1 MQILSN
7 LPIFAL
13 NIQVAYINEVVEY
26 SKQKIN
32 MENNNL
38 LDTKT
43 VNSNEVLGNGKKY
56 IVPLYQRD
64 YSWKED
70 NWEDLWA
77 DILLV
82 LESNSVH
89 YMGAIVLQSKG
100 NKTFNV
106 IDGQQ
111 RLTTITIIALACI
124 AKIKELAENGIDKE
138 ANEERIKLLSS
149 KFIGDK
155 DPSSLTYFSKL
166 SLNENN
172 NSFFQTYILTFK
184 NPATL
189 RNFKDS
195 DKLLLKAYKFFQE
208 KVSKYFEINP
218 KGEEIAKFLN
228 EVIAERL
235 MFIQIIVEN
244 ELRAY
249 TVFETLNSRG
259 VGLTVTDL
267 LKNYLFS
274 LVSDIDLPHIRSQWN
289 RIVDTVGLD
298 NFPVFLRHYWV
309 SKNKL
314 VRQEYLYKN
323 VRAKIQNAEQLSYLL
338 EELEKNAER
347 YVAFNNP
354 ADELWRGNKE
364 TKKHIKELEIFQVKQ
379 CLPILLISY
388 DKIYNHFDKILNII
402 TVISFRST
410 VIGGYHGGRLEEV
423 YNKAAIKIAN
433 GEITTPQQLA
443 EEVKELYLSDTDFK
457 NDFSTIS
464 LNTRRNKKLIR
475 YILFELENK
484 MSNNSY
490 DFEESNATIEH
501 ILPENPS
508 EEWEKHFSK
517 NVLENYVFRIGN
529 YSLLEAGKNRDIGNK
544 IYTEKVFIFETSSF
558 EMTKKINYSE
568 WNANNLDKR
577 QSELAKIATSIWRV
591 SYY

>member
-1 MQILSN
+1 
-7 LPIFAL
+7 
-13 NIQVAYINEVVEY
+13 
-26 SKQKIN
+26 

-100 NKTFNV
+100 SKTFNI

-111 RLTTITIIALACI
+111 RLTTFTIIALACI
-124 AKIKELAENGIDKE
+124 AKIKELVENNIDRE
-138 ANEERIKLLSS
+138 ANEERVKLLSS

-155 DPSSLTYFSKL
+155 TPSSLTYFSKL

-172 NSFFQTYILTFK
+172 NTFFQSYILTLK
-184 NPATL
+184 TPATL

-195 DKLLLKAYKFFQE
+195 DKLLLKAYQFFKE
-208 KVSKYFEINP
+208 KVNKYFEPNP
-218 KGEEIAKFLN
+218 KGEDIAKFLD
-228 EVIAERL
+228 EIVAEKL
-235 MFIQIIVEN
+235 IFIQIIVEN

-249 TVFETLNSRG
+249 SVFETLNSRG

-274 LVSDIDLPHIRSQWN
+274 LVSEVDLPHVRSQWN

-298 NFPVFLRHYWV
+298 NFPVFLRHYWI
-309 SKNKL
+309 SRNKL

-323 VRAKIQNAEQLSYLL
+323 IRTKIQNAEYVSYLL
-338 EELEKNAER
+338 EELEKNTEL
-347 YVAFNNP
+347 YVALNNS
-354 ADELWRGNKE
+354 ADELWRGDNE
-364 TKKHIKELEIFQVKQ
+364 IKKRIKELEIFQVKQ
-379 CLPILLISY
+379 CLPILLIAY
-388 DKIYNHFDKILNII
+388 DKMFNNFDKILKII

-410 VIGGYHGGRLEEV
+410 VIGGYHSGRLEEV

-443 EEVKELYLSDTDFK
+443 EEIKELYLTDTDFK

-475 YILFELENK
+475 YILFELENQ

-490 DFEESNATIEH
+490 DFEEHNATIEH

-508 EEWEKHFSK
+508 EEWEKCFSK

-529 YSLLEAGKNRDIGNK
+529 YTLLEAGKNRDIGNK
-544 IYTEKVFIFETSSF
+544 IYAEKITIFETSGF
-558 EMTKKINYSE
+558 EMTKKINFSE

-577 QSELAKIATSIWRV
+577 QSELAKTATSIWRV
-591 SYY
+591 SYYG

>member
-1 MQILSN
+1 
-7 LPIFAL
+7 
-13 NIQVAYINEVVEY
+13 
-26 SKQKIN
+26 

-89 YMGAIVLQSKG
+89 YMGAIMLQSKG
-100 NKTFNV
+100 SDIYTI

-111 RLTTITIIALACI
+111 RLTTFTIIALACI
-124 AKIKELAENGIDKE
+124 AKIKELAENNIDKE
-138 ANEERIKLLSS
+138 ANEERVKLLSS

-184 NPATL
+184 TPDNLIL
-189 RNFKDS
+189 RKFKDS

-208 KVSKYFEINP
+208 KVSKYFEPNP
-218 KGEEIAKFLN
+218 KGEDIAKFLN
-228 EVIAERL
+228 EIVAKRL
-235 MFIQIIVEN
+235 IFIQIIVED

-249 TVFETLNSRG
+249 NVFETLNSRG

-274 LVSDIDLPHIRSQWN
+274 LVTEIDLPYIRYQWN

-298 NFPVFLRHYWV
+298 NFPVFLRHYWI
-309 SKNKL
+309 SRNKL
-314 VRQEYLYKN
+314 VRQEHLYKN
-323 VRAKIQNAEQLSYLL
+323 IRAKIQNAEHLASLL
-338 EELEKNAER
+338 EDLEKNAEL
-347 YVAFNNP
+347 YVAFNNST
-354 ADELWRGNKE
+354 DELWRDNKE
-364 TKKHIKELEIFQVKQ
+364 IKKRIKELEIFQVKQ
-379 CLPILLISY
+379 CLPILLVAY
-388 DKIYNHFDKILNII
+388 NKMLNHFDKVLKIV
-402 TVISFRST
+402 TVISFRT
-410 VIGGYHGGRLEEV
+410 TIIGGYHSGKLEEV

-433 GEITTPQQLA
+433 GELTTPQQLA
-443 EEVKELYLSDTDFK
+443 EEVKELYLTDTDFR
-457 NDFSTIS
+457 NDFSTTS

-475 YILFELENK
+475 YILFELENQI
-484 MSNNSY
+484 SGNSY
-490 DFEESNATIEH
+490 DFEENNATIEH

-508 EEWEKHFSK
+508 EEWEKYFSK
-517 NVLENYVFRIGN
+517 NVVENYVFRIGN
-529 YSLLEAGKNRDIGNK
+529 YTLLEPTKNRDIGNK
-544 IYTEKVFIFETSSF
+544 IYAEKIKVFETSGF
-558 EMTKKINYSE
+558 EMTKKINFPE

-591 SYY
+591 FYYDDKNDKRKI

>member
-1 MQILSN
+1 
-7 LPIFAL
+7 
-13 NIQVAYINEVVEY
+13 
-26 SKQKIN
+26 

-82 LESNSVH
+82 MESNSVH

-100 NKTFNV
+100 NKTFNI

-111 RLTTITIIALACI
+111 RLTTFTIIALACI
-124 AKIKELAENGIDKE
+124 AKIKELVENNIDKE
-138 ANEERIKLLSS
+138 ANEERVKLLSS

-172 NSFFQTYILTFK
+172 NSFFQSYILTFK
-184 NPATL
+184 TPATL

-195 DKLLLKAYKFFQE
+195 DKLLLRAYRFFQE
-208 KVSKYFEINP
+208 KVSKYFEPNP

-228 EVIAERL
+228 EIVAERL

-274 LVSDIDLPHIRSQWN
+274 LVSEVDLPHIRSQWN

-309 SKNKL
+309 SRNKL

-323 VRAKIQNAEQLSYLL
+323 IRTKIINAGQLSNLL
-338 EELEKNAER
+338 EELEKNAEL
-347 YVAFNNP
+347 YVAFNNSS
-354 ADELWRGNKE
+354 DELWRGDKE
-364 TKKHIKELEIFQVKQ
+364 IKKRIKELEIFQVKQ
-379 CLPILLISY
+379 CLPILLIAHNKMFS
-388 DKIYNHFDKILNII
+388 DFNKVLKII

-410 VIGGYHGGRLEEV
+410 VIGGYHSGRLEEV

-433 GEITTPQQLA
+433 GDIKTPQQLA
-443 EEVKELYLSDTDFK
+443 EEIKDLYLSDTDFK

-464 LNTRRNKKLIR
+464 FNTRRNKKLIR
-475 YILFELENK
+475 YILFELENQ
-484 MSNNSY
+484 MSSNSY
-490 DFEESNATIEH
+490 DFEENNATIEH
-501 ILPENPS
+501 ILPENPN
-508 EEWEKHFSK
+508 EEWEKYFSK
-517 NVLENYVFRIGN
+517 NVLDNYVFRIGN
-529 YSLLEAGKNRDIGNK
+529 YTLLEAGKNRDIGNK
-544 IYTEKVFIFETSSF
+544 IYSEKMSIFETSGF
-558 EMTKKINYSE
+558 EMTKKITFPE
-568 WNANNLDKR
+568 WNASNLDSR
-577 QSELAKIATSIWRV
+577 QSYLAKIASSIWRV
-591 SYY
+591 PYY

>member
-1 MQILSN
+1 
-7 LPIFAL
+7 
-13 NIQVAYINEVVEY
+13 
-26 SKQKIN
+26 

-100 NKTFNV
+100 SKTFNI

-111 RLTTITIIALACI
+111 RLTTFTIIALACI
-124 AKIKELAENGIDKE
+124 AKIKELVENNIDKE
-138 ANEERIKLLSS
+138 ANEERVKLLSS

-172 NSFFQTYILTFK
+172 NYVFQIYIL
-184 NPATL
+184 NL
-189 RNFKDS
+189 RTPDYLISRKLKDS
-195 DKLLLKAYKFFQE
+195 DKLLLKACKFFKE
-208 KVSKYFEINP
+208 KVSNYFEPNP
-218 KGEEIAKFLN
+218 KGEDIAKFLN
-228 EVIAERL
+228 EVVAERL
-235 MFIQIIVEN
+235 MFIQIIVED

-249 TVFETLNSRG
+249 SVFETLNSRG
-259 VGLTVTDL
+259 IGLTVTDL

-274 LVSDIDLPHIRSQWN
+274 LVPEGYLLHIRHLWN
-289 RIVDTVGLD
+289 KIVDTVGLD
-298 NFPVFLRHYWV
+298 NFPVFLRHYWI
-309 SKNKL
+309 SRNKL
-314 VRQEYLYKN
+314 VRQEHLYKN
-323 VRAKIQNAEQLSYLL
+323 IRTKIQNANHLSYLL
-338 EELEKNAER
+338 EELEKNAEL
-347 YVAFNNP
+347 YVAFNNS

-364 TKKHIKELEIFQVKQ
+364 IKKRIKELEIFQVKQ
-379 CLPILLISY
+379 CLPILLIAY
-388 DKIYNHFDKILNII
+388 DKMFNNFDKILKII
-402 TVISFRST
+402 TVISFRAT
-410 VIGGYHGGRLEEV
+410 VIGGYHSGRLEEV
-423 YNKAAIKIAN
+423 YNKAAIKIAS

-443 EEVKELYLSDTDFK
+443 EEIKELYLTDTDFK

-475 YILFELENK
+475 YILFELENQ

-490 DFEESNATIEH
+490 DFEEHNATIEH

-508 EEWEKHFSK
+508 EEWETYFSK

-529 YSLLEAGKNRDIGNK
+529 YTLLEEDKNRDIGNK
-544 IYTEKVFIFETSSF
+544 IYAEKITVFETSGF
-558 EMTKKINYSE
+558 EMTKKINFLE
-568 WNANNLDKR
+568 WNANTLDKR
-577 QSELAKIATSIWRV
+577 QSDLAKIATSIWRINTFDR
-591 SYY
+591 

>member
-1 MQILSN
+1 
-7 LPIFAL
+7 
-13 NIQVAYINEVVEY
+13 
-26 SKQKIN
+26 
-32 MENNNL
+32 MENSNL

-43 VNSNEVLGNGKKY
+43 VNSNEVIGNGKKY
-56 IVPLYQRD
+56 VVPLYQRD
-64 YSWKED
+64 YSWKQD

-100 NKTFNV
+100 NKTFTI

-111 RLTTITIIALACI
+111 RLTTLTIIALACI
-124 AKIKELAENGIDKE
+124 AEIKRLANDNIDKE
-138 ANEERIKLLSS
+138 ANEERAKLLSS

-172 NSFFQTYILTFK
+172 DSLFQTYILTFK
-184 NPATL
+184 TPATS
-189 RNFKDS
+189 RNLKDS
-195 DKLLLKAYKFFQE
+195 DKLLLKAYTFFQE
-208 KVSKYFEINP
+208 KVNKHFENNP

-228 EVIAERL
+228 EIVAERL

-274 LVSDIDLPHIRSQWN
+274 LVSEVDLPHIRKLWN
-289 RIVDTVGLD
+289 RIVDTIGLD
-298 NFPVFLRHYWV
+298 DFPVFLRHYWV

-314 VRQEYLYKN
+314 VRQEYLYKSIRTN
-323 VRAKIQNAEQLSYLL
+323 IQNADQLFHLL
-338 EELEKNAER
+338 EELEKNAEW
-347 YVAFNNP
+347 YVAFNNA
-354 ADELWRGNKE
+354 ADELWRGNRE
-364 TKKHIKELEIFQVKQ
+364 IKKRIKELEIFRVKQ
-379 CLPILLISY
+379 CLPVLLIAY
-388 DKIYNHFDKILNII
+388 EKMHNDFDKVLKII
-402 TVISFRST
+402 TVISFRTT
-410 VIGGYHGGRLEEV
+410 VIGGYHSGQLEEV
-423 YNKAAIKIAN
+423 YNKAAIQIAR

-443 EEVKELYLSDTDFK
+443 QEIKELYSNDTDFK
-457 NDFSTIS
+457 NDFSTKS
-464 LNTRRNKKLIR
+464 LNTRRHKKLIQ
-475 YILFELENK
+475 YILFELENQ
-484 MSNNSY
+484 MSNNMY
-490 DFEESNATIEH
+490 DFEENNATIEH

-517 NVLENYVFRIGN
+517 NTMENYVFRIGN
-529 YSLLEAGKNRDIGNK
+529 YTLLEAGKNRNIGNTSY
-544 IYTEKVFIFETSSF
+544 IEKVKTFETSGF
-558 EMTKKINYSE
+558 EMTKKINFPE

-577 QSELAKIATSIWRV
+577 QLELAKIATSIWRV
-591 SYY
+591 PYY

>member
-1 MQILSN
+1 MN
-7 LPIFAL
+7 
-13 NIQVAYINEVVEY
+13 
-26 SKQKIN
+26 
-32 MENNNL
+32 NNNL

-43 VNSNEVLGNGKKY
+43 VNSNDILGNGKKY

-100 NKTFNV
+100 DDVYTI

-124 AKIKELAENGIDKE
+124 DKIKELAQNDIDKE
-138 ANEERIKLLSS
+138 ANEERVKLLSS

-166 SLNENN
+166 KLNENN
-172 NSFFQTYILTFK
+172 NTFFQSYILTLK
-184 NPATL
+184 TPATL

-208 KVSKYFEINP
+208 KVSKYFEPNP
-218 KGEEIAKFLN
+218 KGEDIAKFLN
-228 EVIAERL
+228 ETVAKRL

-274 LVSDIDLPHIRSQWN
+274 LVSEVDLPHIRSQWN

-298 NFPVFLRHYWV
+298 NFPIFLRHYWI
-309 SKNKL
+309 SRNKL

-323 VRAKIQNAEQLSYLL
+323 IRTKVQNAEHLSYLL
-338 EELEKNAER
+338 EELEKNAEL
-347 YVAFNNP
+347 YVALNNS

-364 TKKHIKELEIFQVKQ
+364 IKKRIKELEIFQVKQ
-379 CLPILLISY
+379 CLPILLIAY
-388 DKIYNHFDKILNII
+388 DKIFNHFDKILKII
-402 TVISFRST
+402 TVISFRAT
-410 VIGGYHGGRLEEV
+410 VIGGYHSGRLEEV
-423 YNKAAIKIAN
+423 YNKAAIKIDN
-433 GEITTPQQLA
+433 GEITSPQQLA

-475 YILFELENK
+475 YILFELENQI
-484 MSNNSY
+484 SNNSY
-490 DFEESNATIEH
+490 DFEEHNATIEH
-501 ILPENPS
+501 ILPENPN
-508 EEWEKHFSK
+508 EEWEAYFSK

-529 YSLLEAGKNRDIGNK
+529 YTLLEAGKNREIGNK
-544 IYTEKVFIFETSSF
+544 VYSEKVKIFEDSGF
-558 EMTKKINYSE
+558 EMTKRITFPE

-591 SYY
+591 SYYE

>member
-1 MQILSN
+1 
-7 LPIFAL
+7 
-13 NIQVAYINEVVEY
+13 
-26 SKQKIN
+26 

-82 LESNSVH
+82 IESNSVH

-100 NKTFNV
+100 NDIYTI

-111 RLTTITIIALACI
+111 RLTTVTIIALACI
-124 AKIKELAENGIDKE
+124 AKIKELATNNIDKE
-138 ANEERIKLLSS
+138 ANEERVKLLSS

-172 NSFFQTYILTFK
+172 NTFFQTYILTLK
-184 NPATL
+184 NPDNLIL
-189 RNFKDS
+189 RKFKDS

-208 KVSKYFEINP
+208 KVSKYFESNP

-228 EVIAERL
+228 EIVAKRL

-274 LVSDIDLPHIRSQWN
+274 LVSEIDLPHIRSQWN

-309 SKNKL
+309 SRNKL

-323 VRAKIQNAEQLSYLL
+323 IRAKIQNAEHLSFLL
-338 EELEKNAER
+338 EELGKNAEL
-347 YVAFNNP
+347 YVAFNNS
-354 ADELWRGNKE
+354 ADELWRGDKE
-364 TKKHIKELEIFQVKQ
+364 IKKSIKELEIFQVKQ
-379 CLPILLISY
+379 CLPILLIAY
-388 DKIYNHFDKILNII
+388 DKMRNHFDKVLKII

-410 VIGGYHGGRLEEV
+410 VIGGYHSGRLEEV
-423 YNKAAIKIAN
+423 YNKASMKIAN
-433 GEITTPQQLA
+433 DEITTPLQLA
-443 EEVKELYLSDTDFK
+443 KEIKELYLSDTDFK

-475 YILFELENK
+475 YILFELENQ

-490 DFEESNATIEH
+490 DFEEHNATIEH

-508 EEWEKHFSK
+508 EEWEKSFAK
-517 NVLENYVFRIGN
+517 NVVENYVFRIGN
-529 YSLLEAGKNRDIGNK
+529 YTLLEAGKNRDIGNK
-544 IYTEKVFIFETSSF
+544 IYTEKITVFETSAF
-558 EMTKKINYSE
+558 EMTKKINFPE

-577 QSELAKIATSIWRV
+577 QSEFAKIATSIWRI
-591 SYY
+591 SYYG

>member
-1 MQILSN
+1 
-7 LPIFAL
+7 
-13 NIQVAYINEVVEY
+13 
-26 SKQKIN
+26 

-56 IVPLYQRD
+56 VVPMYQRD

-82 LESNSVH
+82 SQSNSVH

-100 NKTFNV
+100 NDNYTI

-111 RLTTITIIALACI
+111 RLTTVTIIALACI
-124 AKIKELAENGIDKE
+124 AKIKELAANNIDKE
-138 ANEERIKLLSS
+138 ANEERVKLLSS

-172 NSFFQTYILTFK
+172 NSFFQSYILTFRT
-184 NPATL
+184 PPTL

-195 DKLLLKAYKFFQE
+195 DKLILKAYNFFRE
-208 KVSKYFEINP
+208 KVNSYFEPNP
-218 KGEEIAKFLN
+218 KGEDIAKFLN
-228 EVIAERL
+228 ETVAKRL

-244 ELRAY
+244 EMRAY

-274 LVSDIDLPHIRSQWN
+274 LVSEVDLPHIRSQWN

-298 NFPVFLRHYWV
+298 NFPIFLRHYWV
-309 SKNKL
+309 SQNKL

-323 VRAKIQNAEQLSYLL
+323 IRAKIQNAEHLAFLL
-338 EELEKNAER
+338 EELEKNAEL
-347 YVAFNNP
+347 YVAFNNS
-354 ADELWRGNKE
+354 ADELWRGHKE
-364 TKKHIKELEIFQVKQ
+364 IKKRIKELEIFQVKQ
-379 CLPILLISY
+379 CLPILLIAY
-388 DKIYNHFDKILNII
+388 DKMQNFFDKVLKII

-410 VIGGYHGGRLEEV
+410 VIGGYHSGRLEEV
-423 YNKAAIKIAN
+423 YNKASMKIAN
-433 GEITTPQQLA
+433 GAITTPQQLA
-443 EEVKELYLSDTDFK
+443 EEIKDLYLSDTDFK

-475 YILFELENK
+475 YILFELENQ

-490 DFEESNATIEH
+490 DFEEHNATIEH

-508 EEWEKHFSK
+508 EEWENSFAK
-517 NVLENYVFRIGN
+517 NVVENYVFRIGN
-529 YSLLEAGKNRDIGNK
+529 YTLLEAGKNRDIGNK
-544 IYTEKVFIFETSSF
+544 IYSEKISLFETSTF
-558 EMTKKINYSE
+558 QITKKINFPE

-577 QSELAKIATSIWRV
+577 QSDFARIATSIWRL
-591 SYY
+591 SYYDG

>member
-1 MQILSN
+1 MHQNIYRLLSKN
-7 LPIFAL
+7 H
-13 NIQVAYINEVVEY
+13 NKMN
-26 SKQKIN
+26 
-32 MENNNL
+32 NNNL

-43 VNSNEVLGNGKKY
+43 VNSNDILGNGKKY

-100 NKTFNV
+100 DDVYTI

-124 AKIKELAENGIDKE
+124 DKIKELAQNDIDKE
-138 ANEERIKLLSS
+138 ANEERVKLLSS

-166 SLNENN
+166 KLNENN
-172 NSFFQTYILTFK
+172 NTFFQSYILTLK
-184 NPATL
+184 TPATL

-208 KVSKYFEINP
+208 KVSKYFEPNP
-218 KGEEIAKFLN
+218 KGEDIAKFLN
-228 EVIAERL
+228 ETVAKRL

-274 LVSDIDLPHIRSQWN
+274 LVSEVDLPHIRSQWN

-298 NFPVFLRHYWV
+298 NFPIFLRHYWI
-309 SKNKL
+309 SRNKL

-323 VRAKIQNAEQLSYLL
+323 IRTKVQNAEHLSYLL
-338 EELEKNAER
+338 EELEKNAEL
-347 YVAFNNP
+347 YVALNNS

-364 TKKHIKELEIFQVKQ
+364 IKKRIKELEIFQVKQ
-379 CLPILLISY
+379 CLPILLIAY
-388 DKIYNHFDKILNII
+388 DKIFNHFDKILKII
-402 TVISFRST
+402 TVISFRAT
-410 VIGGYHGGRLEEV
+410 VIGGYHSGRLEEV
-423 YNKAAIKIAN
+423 YNKAAIKIDN
-433 GEITTPQQLA
+433 GEITSPQQLA

-475 YILFELENK
+475 YILFELENQI
-484 MSNNSY
+484 SNNSY
-490 DFEESNATIEH
+490 DFEEHNATIEH
-501 ILPENPS
+501 ILPENPN
-508 EEWEKHFSK
+508 EEWEAYFSK

-529 YSLLEAGKNRDIGNK
+529 YTLLEAGKNREIGNK
-544 IYTEKVFIFETSSF
+544 VYSEKVKIFEDSGF
-558 EMTKKINYSE
+558 EMTKRITFPE

-591 SYY
+591 SYYE

>member
-1 MQILSN
+1 
-7 LPIFAL
+7 
-13 NIQVAYINEVVEY
+13 
-26 SKQKIN
+26 
-32 MENNNL
+32 MENHNL

-43 VNSNEVLGNGKKY
+43 VNSNEIFGNGKKY

-77 DILLV
+77 DILLAI
-82 LESNSVH
+82 ESNSVH
-89 YMGAIVLQSKG
+89 YMGAIVLQNKG
-100 NKTFNV
+100 NKTFNI

-124 AKIKELAENGIDKE
+124 AKIKELATNNIDRE
-138 ANEERIKLLSS
+138 ANEERVKLLSS

-172 NSFFQTYILTFK
+172 NTFFQMYILTLK
-184 NPATL
+184 TPDNLIL
-189 RNFKDS
+189 RKFKDS
-195 DKLLLKAYKFFQE
+195 DRLLLKAYKFFQE
-208 KVSKYFEINP
+208 KVSKYFEPNP
-218 KGEEIAKFLN
+218 KGENIAKFLN
-228 EVIAERL
+228 EVVAEKL

-249 TVFETLNSRG
+249 AVFETLNSRG

-274 LVSDIDLPHIRSQWN
+274 LVNEIDLLHIRSQWN

-298 NFPVFLRHYWV
+298 NFPVFLRHYWI
-309 SKNKL
+309 SRNKL

-323 VRAKIQNAEQLSYLL
+323 IRAKIQNAEHLFFLL
-338 EELEKNAER
+338 EELEKNAEL
-347 YVAFNNP
+347 YVALNNS

-364 TKKHIKELEIFQVKQ
+364 IKKRIKELEIFQVKQ
-379 CLPILLISY
+379 CLPILLIAY
-388 DKIYNHFDKILNII
+388 DKMPNHFDKVLKIT

-410 VIGGYHGGRLEEV
+410 VIGGYHSGRLEEV
-423 YNKAAIKIAN
+423 YNRASMKIAN

-475 YILFELENK
+475 YILFELENQ

-490 DFEESNATIEH
+490 DFEEHNATIEH

-508 EEWEKHFSK
+508 EEWERCFPKGAI
-517 NVLENYVFRIGN
+517 ENYIFRIGN
-529 YSLLEAGKNRDIGNK
+529 YTLLEADKNREVGNK
-544 IYTEKVFIFETSSF
+544 AYTDKVAVFGNSGFK
-558 EMTKKINYSE
+558 MTQKINYPE
-568 WNANNLDKR
+568 WTANNLDSR
-577 QSELAKIATSIWRV
+577 QLELAKIAISIWRLP
-591 SYY
+591 YY

>member
-1 MQILSN
+1 MCLESYN
-7 LPIFAL
+7 D
-13 NIQVAYINEVVEY
+13 
-26 SKQKIN
+26 KR

-100 NKTFNV
+100 NKRFNI

-111 RLTTITIIALACI
+111 RLTTITVIALACI
-124 AKIKELAENGIDKE
+124 AKIKELAQNNIEKE
-138 ANEERIKLLSS
+138 ANEERVKLLSS

-166 SLNENN
+166 NLNENN
-172 NSFFQTYILTFK
+172 NTFFQSYILTLK
-184 NPATL
+184 TPATL
-189 RNFKDS
+189 RNFNDS
-195 DKLLLKAYKFFQE
+195 DKLLLKAYRFFQE
-208 KVSKYFEINP
+208 KVTQYFEPNP

-228 EVIAERL
+228 DIVAERL

-259 VGLTVTDL
+259 VGLTITDL

-274 LVSDIDLPHIRSQWN
+274 LVSAIDLPHVRSQWN

-309 SKNKL
+309 SRNKL

-323 VRAKIQNAEQLSYLL
+323 IRAKIQNAEHLFYLL
-338 EELEKNAER
+338 EELEKNAEL
-347 YVAFNNP
+347 YIALNNS
-354 ADELWRGNKE
+354 ADELWRGDKE
-364 TKKHIKELEIFQVKQ
+364 TKKRIKELEIFQVKQ

-388 DKIYNHFDKILNII
+388 DKLFNYFDKILKII
-402 TVISFRST
+402 TVVSFRST
-410 VIGGYHGGRLEEV
+410 VVGGYHSGRLEEV
-423 YNKAAIKIAN
+423 YNKAAIKIGS
-433 GEITTPQQLA
+433 GEIATPQQLA
-443 EEVKELYLSDTDFK
+443 EEITELYLSDTDFK
-457 NDFSTIS
+457 NDFSTLS

-475 YILFELENK
+475 YILFELENQL
-484 MSNNSY
+484 SNNSY
-490 DFEESNATIEH
+490 DFEEHNATIEH

-508 EEWEKHFSK
+508 EEWEKHFAK
-517 NVLENYVFRIGN
+517 NVWEKYIFRIGN
-529 YSLLEAGKNRDIGNK
+529 YTLLEAGKNRNVGNK
-544 IYTEKVFIFETSSF
+544 SYEEKITIFETSAF
-558 EMTKKINYSE
+558 EMARRINYLE
-568 WNANNLDKR
+568 WNANVLDKR
-577 QSELAKIATSIWRV
+577 QLELAKIATSIWRV
-591 SYY
+591 SYYS

>member
-1 MQILSN
+1 
-7 LPIFAL
+7 
-13 NIQVAYINEVVEY
+13 
-26 SKQKIN
+26 

-56 IVPLYQRD
+56 VVPLYQRD

-100 NKTFNV
+100 SKTFNI

-111 RLTTITIIALACI
+111 RLTTFTIIALACI
-124 AKIKELAENGIDKE
+124 AKIKELVENNIDRE
-138 ANEERIKLLSS
+138 ANEERVKLLSS

-155 DPSSLTYFSKL
+155 TPSSLTYFSKL

-172 NSFFQTYILTFK
+172 NYVFQGYILTLK
-184 NPATL
+184 TPATL

-208 KVSKYFEINP
+208 KVNKYFEPNP
-218 KGEEIAKFLN
+218 KGEDIAKFLD
-228 EVIAERL
+228 EIVAEKL
-235 MFIQIIVEN
+235 IFIQIIVED

-249 TVFETLNSRG
+249 SVFETLNSRG

-274 LVSDIDLPHIRSQWN
+274 LVSEVDLPQIRSQWN

-298 NFPVFLRHYWV
+298 NFPVFLRHYWI
-309 SKNKL
+309 SRNKL

-323 VRAKIQNAEQLSYLL
+323 IRTKIQNAEHLSYLL
-338 EELEKNAER
+338 EELEKNAEL
-347 YVAFNNP
+347 YVAFNNS
-354 ADELWRGNKE
+354 ADELWRGDKE
-364 TKKHIKELEIFQVKQ
+364 IKKRIKELEIFQVKQ
-379 CLPILLISY
+379 CLPILLIAY
-388 DKIYNHFDKILNII
+388 DKMFNHFDKILKII
-402 TVISFRST
+402 TVISFRAT
-410 VIGGYHGGRLEEV
+410 VIGGYHSGRSEEV

-443 EEVKELYLSDTDFK
+443 EEIKELYLTDTDFK

-475 YILFELENK
+475 YILFELENQ

-490 DFEESNATIEH
+490 DFEEHNATIEH

-508 EEWEKHFSK
+508 EEWEKYFSK

-529 YSLLEAGKNRDIGNK
+529 YTLLEAGKNRDIGNK
-544 IYTEKVFIFETSSF
+544 IYTEKITVFETSGF
-558 EMTKKINYSE
+558 EMTKKVNFPE

-577 QSELAKIATSIWRV
+577 QSELAKIATSIWRI

>member
-1 MQILSN
+1 
-7 LPIFAL
+7 
-13 NIQVAYINEVVEY
+13 
-26 SKQKIN
+26 

-43 VNSNEVLGNGKKY
+43 VNSNDVLGNGKKY
-56 IVPLYQRD
+56 VVPLYQRD

-100 NKTFNV
+100 NKTYNI

-111 RLTTITIIALACI
+111 RLATITIIALACI
-124 AKIKELAENGIDKE
+124 AKIKELAENNIDKE
-138 ANEERIKLLSS
+138 ANEERVKLLSS

-155 DPSSLTYFSKL
+155 DPSSLTYSSKL

-172 NSFFQTYILTFK
+172 NTFFQYYILTLRT
-184 NPATL
+184 PATL

-208 KVSKYFEINP
+208 KVKKHFEINP

-228 EVIAERL
+228 EVIAEKL

-259 VGLTVTDL
+259 AGLTVTDL

-274 LVSDIDLPHIRSQWN
+274 LAYEIDLPHIRSQWN
-289 RIVDTVGLD
+289 KIVDIVGLD
-298 NFPVFLRHYWV
+298 NFPVFLRHYWI
-309 SKNKL
+309 SRNKL

-323 VRAKIQNAEQLSYLL
+323 IRAKIQNSDHLFYLL
-338 EELEKNAER
+338 QELEKNAEL
-347 YVAFNNP
+347 YVALNNSS
-354 ADELWRGNKE
+354 DELWHGDKE

-379 CLPILLISY
+379 CLPILLIA
-388 DKIYNHFDKILNII
+388 YNKMFNNFDKVLKII

-410 VIGGYHGGRLEEV
+410 VIGGYHSGRLEEV
-423 YNKAAIKIAN
+423 YNKAAVKIAN

-443 EEVKELYLSDTDFK
+443 EEIKELYLTDTDFK

-475 YILFELENK
+475 YILFELENQ
-484 MSNNSY
+484 MSNNAY
-490 DFEESNATIEH
+490 DFEEHSATIEH

-508 EEWEKHFSK
+508 EEWEKYFSK

-529 YSLLEAGKNRDIGNK
+529 YTLLEADKNRDIGNK
-544 IYTEKVFIFETSSF
+544 IYAEKIIVFENSAF
-558 EMTKKINYSE
+558 EMTKTINYPE

>member
-1 MQILSN
+1 
-7 LPIFAL
+7 
-13 NIQVAYINEVVEY
+13 
-26 SKQKIN
+26 
-32 MENNNL
+32 MENHNL

-43 VNSNEVLGNGKKY
+43 VNSNEIFGNGKKY

-77 DILLV
+77 DILLAI
-82 LESNSVH
+82 ESNSVH
-89 YMGAIVLQSKG
+89 YMGAIVLQNKG
-100 NKTFNV
+100 NKTFNI

-124 AKIKELAENGIDKE
+124 AKIKELATNNIDRE
-138 ANEERIKLLSS
+138 ANEERVKLLSS

-172 NSFFQTYILTFK
+172 NTFFQMYILTLK
-184 NPATL
+184 TPDNLIL
-189 RNFKDS
+189 RKFKDS
-195 DKLLLKAYKFFQE
+195 DRLLLKAYKFFQE
-208 KVSKYFEINP
+208 KVSKYFEPNP
-218 KGEEIAKFLN
+218 KGENIAKFLN
-228 EVIAERL
+228 EVVAEKL

-249 TVFETLNSRG
+249 AVFETLNSRG

-274 LVSDIDLPHIRSQWN
+274 LVNEIDLLHIRSQWN

-298 NFPVFLRHYWV
+298 NFPVFLRHYWI
-309 SKNKL
+309 SRNKL

-323 VRAKIQNAEQLSYLL
+323 IRAKIQNAEHLFFLL
-338 EELEKNAER
+338 EELEKNAEL
-347 YVAFNNP
+347 YVALNNS

-364 TKKHIKELEIFQVKQ
+364 IKKRIKELEIFQVKQ
-379 CLPILLISY
+379 CLPILLIAY
-388 DKIYNHFDKILNII
+388 DKMPNHFDKVLKIT

-410 VIGGYHGGRLEEV
+410 VIGGYHSGRLEEV
-423 YNKAAIKIAN
+423 YNRASMKIAN

-475 YILFELENK
+475 YILFELENQ

-490 DFEESNATIEH
+490 DFEEHNATIEH

-508 EEWEKHFSK
+508 EEWERCFPKGAI
-517 NVLENYVFRIGN
+517 ENYIFRIGN
-529 YSLLEAGKNRDIGNK
+529 YTLLEADKNREVGNK
-544 IYTEKVFIFETSSF
+544 AYTDKVAVFGTSGF
-558 EMTKKINYSE
+558 KMTQKINYPE
-568 WNANNLDKR
+568 WTANNLDSR
-577 QSELAKIATSIWRV
+577 QLELAKIAISIWRLP
-591 SYY
+591 YY

>member
-1 MQILSN
+1 
-7 LPIFAL
+7 
-13 NIQVAYINEVVEY
+13 
-26 SKQKIN
+26 
-32 MENNNL
+32 MENHNL

-82 LESNSVH
+82 IESNSVH
-89 YMGAIVLQSKG
+89 YMGAIVLQNKG
-100 NKTFNV
+100 NDVYTI

-111 RLTTITIIALACI
+111 RLTTVTIIALACI
-124 AKIKELAENGIDKE
+124 AKIKELAANNIDKE
-138 ANEERIKLLSS
+138 ANEERVKLLSS

-172 NSFFQTYILTFK
+172 NTFFQTYILTLK
-184 NPATL
+184 TPDNLIL
-189 RNFKDS
+189 RKFKDS
-195 DKLLLKAYKFFQE
+195 DRLLFKAYKFFQE
-208 KVSKYFEINP
+208 KVSNYFEPNP
-218 KGEEIAKFLN
+218 KGEDIAKFLN
-228 EVIAERL
+228 ETVAKRL

-274 LVSDIDLPHIRSQWN
+274 LVSEIDLPHIRSQWN

-309 SKNKL
+309 SRNKL

-323 VRAKIQNAEQLSYLL
+323 IRAKIQNAEHLSFLL
-338 EELEKNAER
+338 EELEKNAEL
-347 YVAFNNP
+347 YVALNNS
-354 ADELWRGNKE
+354 ADELWRGEKE
-364 TKKHIKELEIFQVKQ
+364 IKKRIKELEIFQVKQ
-379 CLPILLISY
+379 CLPILLIAY
-388 DKIYNHFDKILNII
+388 NKMLNHFDKVLKII

-410 VIGGYHGGRLEEV
+410 VIGGYHSGRLEEV
-423 YNKAAIKIAN
+423 YNKASMKVAS
-433 GEITTPQQLA
+433 GEIITPQQLA
-443 EEVKELYLSDTDFK
+443 EEIKELYLSDTDFK
-457 NDFSTIS
+457 NDFSTVS

-475 YILFELENK
+475 YILFELENQ
-484 MSNNSY
+484 MSNNTY
-490 DFEESNATIEH
+490 DFEEHNATVEH
-501 ILPENPS
+501 ILPENPD
-508 EEWEKHFSK
+508 EEWERYFPKG
-517 NVLENYVFRIGN
+517 VTENYIFRIGN
-529 YSLLEAGKNRDIGNK
+529 YTLLEADKNREIGNK
-544 IYTEKVFIFETSSF
+544 VYSDKMAVFGTSGF
-558 EMTKKINYSE
+558 KMTQKINYPE
-568 WNANNLDKR
+568 WTANNLNSR

-591 SYY
+591 PYY

>member
-1 MQILSN
+1 
-7 LPIFAL
+7 
-13 NIQVAYINEVVEY
+13 
-26 SKQKIN
+26 

-70 NWEDLWA
+70 NWEDLWS

-82 LESNSVH
+82 LANNSVH

-100 NKTFNV
+100 NDAFTI

-111 RLTTITIIALACI
+111 RLTTITIVALACI
-124 AKIKELAENGIDKE
+124 AKIKNLAENNIDKE
-138 ANEERIKLLSS
+138 ANEERVKLLSS
-149 KFIGDK
+149 KFIGEK
-155 DPSSLTYFSKL
+155 DPSSLTYFSKM

-172 NSFFQTYILTFK
+172 NSFFQTYILTLK
-184 NPATL
+184 NPATI

-195 DKLLLKAYKFFQE
+195 DKLLLNAYKFFKE
-208 KVSKYFEINP
+208 KINKYFENNP
-218 KGEEIAKFLN
+218 KGEDIAKFLN
-228 EVIAERL
+228 EIVAKRL
-235 MFIQIIVEN
+235 MFIQIVVEN

-274 LVSDIDLPHIRSQWN
+274 LVSEIDLPHIRAQWN

-298 NFPVFLRHYWV
+298 NFPVFLRHYWI

-323 VRAKIQNAEQLSYLL
+323 IRNKIQNSEHLFLLL

-347 YVAFNNP
+347 YVAFNNSG
-354 ADELWRGNKE
+354 DELWRGEKE
-364 TKKHIKELEIFQVKQ
+364 IKKLIKELEIFQVKQ
-379 CLPILLISY
+379 CLPILLIAY
-388 DKIYNHFDKILNII
+388 DKMFNCFDKILKII

-410 VIGGYHGGRLEEV
+410 VIGGYHSGRLEDI
-423 YNKAAIKIAN
+423 YNKASMKIAE

-443 EEVKELYLSDTDFK
+443 EAIKDLHLSDTDFK

-464 LNTRRNKKLIR
+464 LNSRRNKKLIK
-475 YILFELENK
+475 YILFELENQ
-484 MSNNSY
+484 MSNNTY
-490 DFEESNATIEH
+490 DFEENNATIEH
-501 ILPENPS
+501 ILPESPS
-508 EEWEKHFSK
+508 EEWGNYFSK

-529 YSLLEAGKNRDIGNK
+529 YTILEAGKNRDIGNK
-544 IYTEKVFIFETSSF
+544 IYAEKIAVFKTSGF
-558 EMTKKINYSE
+558 KITNTIDFPE
-568 WNANNLDKR
+568 WNPNNLDNR
-577 QSELAKIATSIWRV
+577 QAAFARIATSIWRV
-591 SYY
+591 PYYQ

>member
-1 MQILSN
+1 
-7 LPIFAL
+7 
-13 NIQVAYINEVVEY
+13 
-26 SKQKIN
+26 

-100 NKTFNV
+100 SKTFNI

-111 RLTTITIIALACI
+111 RLTTFTIIALACI
-124 AKIKELAENGIDKE
+124 AKIKELVEKNIDKE
-138 ANEERIKLLSS
+138 ANEERVKLLSS

-172 NSFFQTYILTFK
+172 NSFFQSYILTFK
-184 NPATL
+184 TPATL

-195 DKLLLKAYKFFQE
+195 DKLLLKAYKFFRE
-208 KVSKYFEINP
+208 KVSQYFEPNP

-228 EVIAERL
+228 EVVAERL

-274 LVSDIDLPHIRSQWN
+274 LVSEIDLPHIRSQWN

-309 SKNKL
+309 SRNKL

-323 VRAKIQNAEQLSYLL
+323 IRAKIQNAEHLFSLL
-338 EELEKNAER
+338 EELEKNAEL
-347 YVAFNNP
+347 YVALNNS
-354 ADELWRGNKE
+354 ADELWRDNKE
-364 TKKHIKELEIFQVKQ
+364 IKKRIKELEIFQVKQ
-379 CLPILLISY
+379 CLPILLIAY
-388 DKIYNHFDKILNII
+388 DKMLDHFDKVLKII

-410 VIGGYHGGRLEEV
+410 VIGGYHSGRLEEV
-423 YNKAAIKIAN
+423 YNKASIKIAN

-443 EEVKELYLSDTDFK
+443 EEIKELYLSDTDFK

-475 YILFELENK
+475 YILFELENQ

-490 DFEESNATIEH
+490 DFEEHNATIEH

-508 EEWEKHFSK
+508 EEWEKSFAK

-529 YSLLEAGKNRDIGNK
+529 YTLLEAGKNRDIGNK
-544 IYTEKVFIFETSSF
+544 IYIEKITVFETSAF
-558 EMTKKINYSE
+558 EMTKKINFPE

-577 QSELAKIATSIWRV
+577 QSEFAKIATSIWRV
-591 SYY
+591 SYYG